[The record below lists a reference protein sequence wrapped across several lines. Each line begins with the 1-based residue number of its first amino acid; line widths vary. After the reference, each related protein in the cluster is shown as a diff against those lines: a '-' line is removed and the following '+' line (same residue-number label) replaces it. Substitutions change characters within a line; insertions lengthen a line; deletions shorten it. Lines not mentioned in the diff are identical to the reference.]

1 MQLAEFADR
10 IRARLSD
17 IGGTP
22 AGVAVQVG
30 LPRDAIRS
38 VLRGHPP
45 NVLRADEI
53 CRALGITLTIGA
65 RGGALQSVGDAS
77 DSRRA
82 NPPTG
87 SHGAA
92 RAEYFSQVVD
102 GRLADLFESIAEVYD
117 KAPTDADRVLVVFLL
132 GGTVRS
138 ASDWITSL
146 VASGQRPWEEVIDSS
161 ELVDGGSPAEE
172 EGR

>member
-1 MQLAEFADR
+1 MQLAEFAAR
-10 IRARLSD
+10 IRARLSE
-17 IGGTP
+17 IEGTP

-30 LPRDAIRS
+30 LPRDSIRS

-65 RGGALQSVGDAS
+65 RGAPPQSADEAS

-87 SHGAA
+87 STGAT

-102 GRLADLFESIAEVYD
+102 GRLADLFESIAEAYD
-117 KAPTDADRVLVVFLL
+117 KARTDAERKGVVFLL
-132 GGTVRS
+132 GGGVRS
-138 ASDWITSL
+138 ASEWITSL
-146 VASGQRPWEEVIDSS
+146 VASGEPPWERVI
-161 ELVDGGSPAEE
+161 EFVGGSPPEE
-172 EGR
+172 EGG

>member
-1 MQLAEFADR
+1 MQQAEFALR
-10 IRARLSD
+10 IRARLSE

-22 AGVAVQVG
+22 AGVAVQAG
-30 LPRDAIRS
+30 LPRDSIRS

-65 RGGALQSVGDAS
+65 RGAPPQSVDESS

-82 NPPTG
+82 NPPAG
-87 SHGAA
+87 SSGAT

-102 GRLADLFESIAEVYD
+102 GRLADLFESIAEAYA
-117 KAPTDADRVLVVFLL
+117 KAPTDAERRFVVFVV
-132 GGTVRS
+132 GATVRS
-138 ASDWITSL
+138 ASEWITSL
-146 VASGQRPWEEVIDSS
+146 VESDEPPLEQVISSS
-161 ELVDGGSPAEE
+161 ELVGSPAEE
-172 EGR
+172 ERG